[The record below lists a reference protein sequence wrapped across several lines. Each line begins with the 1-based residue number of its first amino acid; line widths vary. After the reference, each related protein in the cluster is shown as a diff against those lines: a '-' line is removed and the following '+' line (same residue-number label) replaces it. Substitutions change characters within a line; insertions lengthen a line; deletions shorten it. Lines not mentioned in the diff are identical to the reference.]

1 MDETLSGEI
10 SVSTSISS
18 RPEAA
23 EYATPF
29 GAYMKLVPEGDIL
42 VLLERQIEG
51 TLDLL
56 RGVTESE
63 AATRHAPYT
72 WSVKEVV
79 GHLID
84 CERIFGVRALRFA
97 RNDPTPLPG
106 FDENPYVEFGRFDA
120 RALPGLVQ
128 EFELVRRSH
137 LLFFGGLND
146 EAWTRSGVA
155 NGHAL
160 TVRGLAY
167 AIAGHERH
175 HVGILHKRLAR

>member
-18 RPEAA
+18 RPEVA

-51 TLDLL
+51 TLDFL
-56 RGVTESE
+56 RGVNEAE

-79 GHLID
+79 SEL
-84 CERIFGVRALRFA
+84 FGTA
-97 RNDPTPLPG
+97 
-106 FDENPYVEFGRFDA
+106 
-120 RALPGLVQ
+120 
-128 EFELVRRSH
+128 H
-137 LLFFGGLND
+137 
-146 EAWTRSGVA
+146 
-155 NGHAL
+155 
-160 TVRGLAY
+160 
-167 AIAGHERH
+167 AIASNAPSASRRRGGTLRCPGVEPTEDH
-175 HVGILHKRLAR
+175 LALARERSRVTGM